1 MSKTEAL
8 RQMIEGDTPRQLS
21 EVAQLL
27 EEIHTQKV
35 QSAEE
40 LAKSLE
46 PLLSVMLKITSDTA
60 QALEALGQSSRY
72 IKNQHEETIKTW
84 NYFIAKIV
92 EEAGKIQSTQS
103 LTARAAQ
110 EIKAHTAE
118 LVKQARRLSQMRTWA
133 HLGYPLAAALL
144 LCLLW
149 TGFAL
154 WRMPDYDILFQ
165 NQRSIYELLKNVEG
179 KVQVAAQGGKK

>member
-27 EEIHTQKV
+27 EEIHTRKV

-72 IKNQHEETIKTW
+72 IKNQHEEIIKTW
-84 NYFIAKIV
+84 NYFLPKTG
-92 EEAGKIQSTQS
+92 EQAGKIQNTQS
-103 LTARAAQ
+103 QTASAAQ

-118 LVKQARRLSQMRTWA
+118 MVKLASRLSQTRTWA
-133 HLGYPLAAALL
+133 YWGYPLAAALL

-165 NQRSIYELLKNVEG
+165 NQYRIYKMLENVEG
-179 KVQVAAQGGKK
+179 KIQVPGGKK